1 MRDDVENTTPTGRVV
16 KVRRRDGGD
25 VTGRLYRRRRDGGD
39 IHLRPRPTTPDAA
52 TARDLVAEFL
62 TSRPFYISHRL
73 GGTEYPEFTQAGLNA
88 SLRAGFKALEVSLRR
103 CASGEYVMIH
113 DWTTERTVP
122 GTKLPIWSTPWDTLK
137 TLRQAAGPLMR
148 FTDLLEQLP
157 DDVVLAVDHKATSA
171 KPDANSSDLQSEL
184 DLYALLDD
192 AFDGHPE
199 RRVLWKHFVNA
210 GSVDRAKARGYRTM
224 CMLYPNELATADLTR
239 WDVLGVEWSAPAT
252 AWQQLTATG
261 KPTIAH
267 IITNEGQAQTAL
279 GKGAGGLMASSPTT
293 VHP

>member
-1 MRDDVENTTPTGRVV
+1 MRDAAENAQPTSRVLR
-16 KVRRRDGGD
+16 VRRRDGGD

-39 IHLRPRPTTPDAA
+39 IPLRPRPTVPAA
-52 TARDLVAEFL
+52 AARDLVAEFL
-62 TSRPFYISHRL
+62 TNRPFYISHRL
-73 GGTEYPEFTQAGLNA
+73 GGTEYPEFTQAGLDA
-88 SLRAGFKALEVSLRR
+88 SLRAGFKALEVSIRR
-103 CASGEYVMIH
+103 CGSGEYVMIH

-137 TLRQAAGPLMR
+137 NLRQAAGPLMR

-157 DDVVLAVDHKATSA
+157 DDVILAVDHKATSA
-171 KPDANSSDLQSEL
+171 KPDVNSSDLQSEL
-184 DLYALLDD
+184 DLYTLLDD

-224 CMLYPNELATADLTR
+224 CMLYPNELATADPSR
-239 WDVLGVEWSAPAT
+239 WDVLGMEWSAPAD
-252 AWQQLTATG
+252 AWQQLSATG

-267 IITNEGQAQTAL
+267 IITSPSQAQTAL
-279 GKGAGGLMASSPTT
+279 SKGANGLMASWPTT
-293 VHP
+293 IHP

>member
-1 MRDDVENTTPTGRVV
+1 MRDAAENAQPTDRVLR
-16 KVRRRDGGD
+16 VRRRDGGD
-25 VTGRLYRRRRDGGD
+25 VTGRLYRRRRAGGD
-39 IHLRPRPTTPDAA
+39 IPLRPSPTAPDAA
-52 TARDLVAEFL
+52 ARDLVAEFL
-62 TSRPFYISHRL
+62 TGRPFYISHRL
-73 GGTEYPEFTQAGLNA
+73 AGTEYPEFTQAGLDA

-122 GTKLPIWSTPWDTLK
+122 GTKHPIWSTPWDTLK
-137 TLRQAAGPLMR
+137 TLRQVAGPLMR

-184 DLYALLDD
+184 DLYTLLDD
-192 AFDGHPE
+192 AFAGHPE
-199 RRVLWKHFVNA
+199 RRVLWKHFINA
-210 GSVDRAKARGYRTM
+210 GSVERAKARGYRTM
-224 CMLYPNELATADLTR
+224 CMLYPNELATADTSR
-239 WDVLGVEWSAPAT
+239 WDVLGMEWSAPAT

-267 IITNEGQAQTAL
+267 IITSTSQAQTAL
-279 GKGAGGLMASSPTT
+279 GKGAGGLMASTPST

>member
-1 MRDDVENTTPTGRVV
+1 MRDAVENASPTGRVL

-25 VTGRLYRRRRDGGD
+25 VTGRLYRRRREGGD
-39 IHLRPRPTTPDAA
+39 VPLRPRTATQAA
-52 TARDLVAEFL
+52 AVRDLVAEFL
-62 TSRPFYISHRL
+62 TARPFYISHRL
-73 GGTEYPEFTQAGLNA
+73 GGTEFPEFTQAGLDA

-113 DWTTERTVP
+113 DWTTERNVP
-122 GTKLPIWSTPWDTLK
+122 GTKYPIWSTPWETLK
-137 TLRQAAGPLMR
+137 TLRQASGPFLR

-157 DDVVLAVDHKATSA
+157 DDVILAIDHKVTSS
-171 KPDANSSDLQSEL
+171 KQDANSSDLQSEL

-199 RRVLWKHFVNA
+199 RRVLWKVFVNA
-210 GSVDRAKARGYRTM
+210 GSVERAKARGYRSM
-224 CMLYPNELATADLTR
+224 CMLYSNELATADTSR
-239 WDVLGVEWSAPAT
+239 WDVLGLEWNAPSA

-267 IITNEGQAQTAL
+267 IITNASQAQTAL
-279 GKGAGGLMASSPTT
+279 GKGAGGLMASTPST

>member
-1 MRDDVENTTPTGRVV
+1 MHDAAENAARGGRVL
-16 KVRRRDGGD
+16 KVRRRASGD
-25 VTGRLYRRRRDGGD
+25 VTGRLYRRRREGGD
-39 IHLRPRPTTPDAA
+39 VPLRPRTTTPAA
-52 TARDLVAEFL
+52 ASRDLVAEFL
-62 TSRPFYISHRL
+62 TNRPFYISHRL
-73 GGTEYPEFTQAGLNA
+73 GGTEYPEFTQAGLDS

-103 CASGEYVMIH
+103 CATGEYVMIH

-122 GTKLPIWSTPWDTLK
+122 GTKYPIWSTPWGTLK
-137 TLRQAAGPLMR
+137 TLRQASGPFRR

-157 DDVVLAVDHKATSA
+157 DDVILAIDHKVTSS
-171 KPDANSSDLQSEL
+171 KQDANSSDLQAEL

-199 RRVLWKHFVNA
+199 RRVLWKCFVNA
-210 GSVDRAKARGYRTM
+210 GSVDRAKARGYRVM
-224 CMLYPNELATADLTR
+224 CMMYPNEIATADLTR
-239 WDVLGVEWSAPAT
+239 WDVLGMEWNAPAA

-267 IITNEGQAQTAL
+267 IITNASQAQTAL
-279 GKGAGGLMASSPTT
+279 KKGANGLMASTPST

>member
-1 MRDDVENTTPTGRVV
+1 MRDDVENTTHTGRVV

-39 IHLRPRPTTPDAA
+39 IHLRPRPTAPDGA
-52 TARDLVAEFL
+52 ARDLVAEFL
-62 TSRPFYISHRL
+62 TNRPFYISHRL
-73 GGTEYPEFTQAGLNA
+73 GGTEYPEFTQDGLDA

-122 GTKLPIWSTPWDTLK
+122 DTKLPIWSTPWDTLK

-192 AFDGHPE
+192 AFTGHPE

-210 GSVDRAKARGYRTM
+210 GSVERAKARGYRTM
-224 CMLYPNELATADLTR
+224 CMLYPNELATADTSR
-239 WDVLGVEWSAPAT
+239 WDVLGMEWNAPDA

-267 IITNEGQAQTAL
+267 IITSPSQAQTAL
-279 GKGAGGLMASSPTT
+279 RKGANGLMASWPTT

>member
-1 MRDDVENTTPTGRVV
+1 MRDAAENTTPTGRVL

-39 IHLRPRPTTPDAA
+39 IPLRPRPTAPDAA
-52 TARDLVAEFL
+52 ARDLVAEFL
-62 TSRPFYISHRL
+62 TNRPFYISHRL
-73 GGTEYPEFTQAGLNA
+73 GGTEYPEFTQAGLDA

-113 DWTTERTVP
+113 DWTTERTAP
-122 GTKLPIWSTPWDTLK
+122 GTKYPIWSTPWDTLK
-137 TLRQAAGPLMR
+137 TLRQGAGPLMR

-157 DDVVLAVDHKATSA
+157 DDVILAIDHKATSA

-199 RRVLWKHFVNA
+199 RRVLWKHFINA
-210 GSVDRAKARGYRTM
+210 GSVERAKARGYRTM
-224 CMLYPNELATADLTR
+224 CMLYPNELADADTSR
-239 WDVLGVEWSAPAT
+239 WGVLGMEWSAPVA
-252 AWQQLTATG
+252 AWQQLAATG

-267 IITNEGQAQTAL
+267 IITSPSQAQTAL
-279 GKGAGGLMASSPTT
+279 GKGANGLMASTPST

>member
-1 MRDDVENTTPTGRVV
+1 MREAVENTTPTGRVV

-39 IHLRPRPTTPDAA
+39 IHLRPRPTAPDAA
-52 TARDLVAEFL
+52 ARDLVAELL
-62 TSRPFYISHRL
+62 TARPFYISHRL
-73 GGTEYPEFTQAGLNA
+73 GGTEYPEFTQAGLDA
-88 SLRAGFKALEVSLRR
+88 SLRAGFKALEISLRR

-137 TLRQAAGPLMR
+137 TLRQTAGPLMR

-157 DDVVLAVDHKATSA
+157 DDVILAVDHKATSA
-171 KPDANSSDLQSEL
+171 KPDATSSDLQSEL
-184 DLYALLDD
+184 DLYTLLDD
-192 AFDGHPE
+192 AFDSHPE
-199 RRVLWKHFVNA
+199 RRVLWKHFVTA

-239 WDVLGVEWSAPAT
+239 WDVLGMEWSAPAA

-267 IITNEGQAQTAL
+267 IITNASQAQTAL
-279 GKGAGGLMASSPTT
+279 GKGAGGLMASTPST

>member
-1 MRDDVENTTPTGRVV
+1 MRETTENTPAGRGLR
-16 KVRRRDGGD
+16 VRRRDGGD

-39 IHLRPRPTTPDAA
+39 IPLRPRPTGTPAA
-52 TARDLVAEFL
+52 ARDLVAEFL
-62 TSRPFYISHRL
+62 ARRHFYISLRL
-73 GGTEYPEFTQAGLNA
+73 GVTEYPEFTQAGLDA
-88 SLRAGFKALEVSLRR
+88 SLRAGFKALEISLRR
-103 CASGEYVMIH
+103 CATGEYVMIH

-122 GTKLPIWSTPWDTLK
+122 GTKYPIWSTPWAQLK
-137 TLRQAAGPLMR
+137 TLRQASGPFLR
-148 FTDLLEQLP
+148 FTDLLDQLP
-157 DDVVLAVDHKATSA
+157 DDVILAVDHKATSA

-184 DLYALLDD
+184 DLYTLLDD

-224 CMLYPNELATADLTR
+224 CMMYPNELGAADTSR
-239 WDVLGVEWSAPAT
+239 WDVLGMEWSAPAA

-261 KPTIAH
+261 KPMIAH
-267 IITNEGQAQTAL
+267 IITSPSQAQTAL
-279 GKGAGGLMASSPTT
+279 GKGATGLMASWPTT

>member
-1 MRDDVENTTPTGRVV
+1 MRDAVENTSPTGRVL

-25 VTGRLYRRRRDGGD
+25 VTGRLYQRRRAGGD
-39 IHLRPRPTTPDAA
+39 IPLRPRTA
-52 TARDLVAEFL
+52 TQAVAARDLVAEFL
-62 TSRPFYISHRL
+62 TACPFYISHRL
-73 GGTEYPEFTQAGLNA
+73 GGTEYPEFTQAGLDA
-88 SLRAGFKALEVSLRR
+88 SLRAGFKALEISLRR

-122 GTKLPIWSTPWDTLK
+122 GTKYPIWSTPWDTLK
-137 TLRQAAGPLMR
+137 TLRQAAGPFLR

-157 DDVVLAVDHKATSA
+157 DDVVLAVDHKVTSS
-171 KPDANSSDLQSEL
+171 KQDANSSDLQSEL
-184 DLYALLDD
+184 DLYTLLDD
-192 AFDGHPE
+192 AFNGHPE

-224 CMLYPNELATADLTR
+224 CMMYPNELATADTSR
-239 WDVLGVEWSAPAT
+239 WDVLGMEWDAPAD

-267 IITNEGQAQTAL
+267 IITNTGQAQTAL
-279 GKGAGGLMASSPTT
+279 GKGANGLMASTPTA

>member
-1 MRDDVENTTPTGRVV
+1 MRDAAALAAPTGRVLR
-16 KVRRRDGGD
+16 VRRRGGGD
-25 VTGRLYRRRRDGGD
+25 VTGRLYQRRREGGD
-39 IHLRPRPTTPDAA
+39 IPLRPRTTGAPGASS
-52 TARDLVAEFL
+52 DLVAEFL
-62 TSRPFYISHRL
+62 ARRPFYISHRL
-73 GGTEYPEFTQAGLNA
+73 GGTEYPEFTQSGLDA

-103 CASGEYVMIH
+103 CASEEYVMIH

-122 GTKLPIWSTPWDTLK
+122 GTKYPIWSTPWDTLK

-157 DDVVLAVDHKATSA
+157 DDVILAIDHKVTSS
-171 KPDANSSDLQSEL
+171 KQDANSSDLQSEL
-184 DLYALLDD
+184 DLYTLLDD

-199 RRVLWKHFVNA
+199 RRVLWKCFVNA
-210 GSVDRAKARGYRTM
+210 GSVERAKARGYRTM
-224 CMLYPNELATADLTR
+224 CMLYQNELPAADTSR
-239 WDVLGVEWSAPAT
+239 WDVLGMEWNAPAA

-267 IITNEGQAQTAL
+267 IITSPSQAQTAL
-279 GKGAGGLMASSPTT
+279 GKGAHGLMASWPTT

>member
-1 MRDDVENTTPTGRVV
+1 MREAVENAQPTGRVLRA
-16 KVRRRDGGD
+16 RRRDGGD

-39 IHLRPRPTTPDAA
+39 IPLRPRPTAPDAA
-52 TARDLVAEFL
+52 ARDLVAEFL
-62 TSRPFYISHRL
+62 TNRPFYISHRL
-73 GGTEYPEFTQAGLNA
+73 GGTEYPEFTQAGLDA

-103 CASGEYVMIH
+103 CASGEYVVIH

-137 TLRQAAGPLMR
+137 TLRQGAGPLMR

-171 KPDANSSDLQSEL
+171 KADANSSDLQAEL
-184 DLYALLDD
+184 DLYTLLDD

-210 GSVDRAKARGYRTM
+210 GSVERAKARGYRTM
-224 CMLYPNELATADLTR
+224 CMLYPNELATADPSR
-239 WDVLGVEWSAPAT
+239 WDVLGMEWSAPDG

-267 IITNEGQAQTAL
+267 IITSPSQAQTAL
-279 GKGAGGLMASSPTT
+279 SKGATGLMASWPTT
-293 VHP
+293 IHP

>member
-1 MRDDVENTTPTGRVV
+1 MRDAAENAQPTSRVLR
-16 KVRRRDGGD
+16 VRRRDGGD

-39 IHLRPRPTTPDAA
+39 IPLRPRPTVTAA
-52 TARDLVAEFL
+52 AARDLVAEFL
-62 TSRPFYISHRL
+62 TNRPFYISHRL
-73 GGTEYPEFTQAGLNA
+73 GGTEYPEFTQAGLDA
-88 SLRAGFKALEVSLRR
+88 SLRAGFKALEVSIRR
-103 CASGEYVMIH
+103 CGSGEYVMIH

-137 TLRQAAGPLMR
+137 NLRQAAGPLMR

-157 DDVVLAVDHKATSA
+157 DDVILAVDHKATSA
-171 KPDANSSDLQSEL
+171 KPDVNSSDLQSEL
-184 DLYALLDD
+184 DLYTLLDD

-224 CMLYPNELATADLTR
+224 CMLYPNELATADPSR
-239 WDVLGVEWSAPAT
+239 WDVLGMEWSAPAD
-252 AWQQLTATG
+252 AWQQLSATG

-267 IITNEGQAQTAL
+267 IITSPSQAQTAL
-279 GKGAGGLMASSPTT
+279 SKGANGLMASWPTT
-293 VHP
+293 IHP

>member
-1 MRDDVENTTPTGRVV
+1 MRDDVENTTLTGRVL

-25 VTGRLYRRRRDGGD
+25 VTGRLYRRRREGGD
-39 IHLRPRPTTPDAA
+39 IPLRPRTTTPDDA
-52 TARDLVAEFL
+52 TARDLVAELL
-62 TSRPFYISHRL
+62 TARPFYISHRL
-73 GGTEYPEFTQAGLNA
+73 GGAEYPEFTQAGLDA

-148 FTDLLEQLP
+148 FNDLLEQLP

-184 DLYALLDD
+184 NLYALLDD
-192 AFDGHPE
+192 AFEGHPE

-210 GSVDRAKARGYRTM
+210 GSVERAKARGYRTM
-224 CMLYPNELATADLTR
+224 CMLYPNELHTADTSR
-239 WDVLGVEWSAPAT
+239 WDVLGMEWNAPDA

-267 IITNEGQAQTAL
+267 IITNASQAQTSIR
-279 GKGAGGLMASSPTT
+279 KGAGGLMASWPTT

>member
-1 MRDDVENTTPTGRVV
+1 MRDAVENLPAVRVL

-25 VTGRLYRRRRDGGD
+25 VTGRLYRRRRVGGD
-39 IHLRPRPTTPDAA
+39 IPLRPRAATTPGA
-52 TARDLVAEFL
+52 ARDLVAEFL
-62 TSRPFYISHRL
+62 TRRPFYVSHRL
-73 GGTEYPEFTQAGLNA
+73 GGTEYPEFTQAGLDA
-88 SLRAGFKALEVSLRR
+88 SMRAGFKALEVSLRR

-122 GTKLPIWSTPWDTLK
+122 GTKLPIWSTTWDTLK
-137 TLRQAAGPLMR
+137 TLRQGAGPLMR

-157 DDVVLAVDHKATSA
+157 DDVILAVDHKVTSS
-171 KPDANSSDLQSEL
+171 KQDVNSSDLQSEL
-184 DLYALLDD
+184 DLYTLLDD
-192 AFDGHPE
+192 AFNGHPE

-224 CMLYPNELATADLTR
+224 CMLYPNELATADTSR
-239 WDVLGVEWSAPAT
+239 WDVLGLEWNAPAD

-267 IITNEGQAQTAL
+267 IITNTGQAQTAL
-279 GKGAGGLMASSPTT
+279 GKGAGGLMASWPTT

>member
-1 MRDDVENTTPTGRVV
+1 MREAVENAQPTGRVLR
-16 KVRRRDGGD
+16 VRRRDGGD
-25 VTGRLYRRRRDGGD
+25 VTGRLYRRRRAGGD
-39 IHLRPRPTTPDAA
+39 IPLRPRPTAPDAA
-52 TARDLVAEFL
+52 ARDLVAEFL
-62 TSRPFYISHRL
+62 TNRPFYISHRL
-73 GGTEYPEFTQAGLNA
+73 GGTEYPEFTQAGLDA
-88 SLRAGFKALEVSLRR
+88 SLRAGFEALEVSLRR

-113 DWTTERTVP
+113 DWSTERTVP

-157 DDVVLAVDHKATSA
+157 DDVILAVDHKATSA

-224 CMLYPNELATADLTR
+224 CMLYPNELATADPSR
-239 WDVLGVEWSAPAT
+239 WDVLGMEWSAPAD
-252 AWQQLTATG
+252 AWQQLSATG

-267 IITNEGQAQTAL
+267 IITSPSQAQTAL
-279 GKGAGGLMASSPTT
+279 SKGANGLMASWPTT
-293 VHP
+293 IHP

>member
-1 MRDDVENTTPTGRVV
+1 MRDAAENAQPTGRVLRA
-16 KVRRRDGGD
+16 RRRDGGD

-39 IHLRPRPTTPDAA
+39 IPLRPRPTAPDAA
-52 TARDLVAEFL
+52 ARDLVAELL
-62 TSRPFYISHRL
+62 TARPFYISHRL
-73 GGTEYPEFTQAGLNA
+73 GGTEYPEFTQAGLDA

-122 GTKLPIWSTPWDTLK
+122 STKYPIWSTPWDTLK
-137 TLRQAAGPLMR
+137 TLRQGAGPFLR

-192 AFDGHPE
+192 AFTGHPE

-224 CMLYPNELATADLTR
+224 CMMYPNELGAADTNR
-239 WDVLGVEWSAPAT
+239 WDVLGMEWSAPAAT
-252 AWQQLTATG
+252 WQQLTATG

-267 IITNEGQAQTAL
+267 IITSPSQAQTAL
-279 GKGAGGLMASSPTT
+279 GKGATGLMASWPTT

>member
-1 MRDDVENTTPTGRVV
+1 
-16 KVRRRDGGD
+16 
-25 VTGRLYRRRRDGGD
+25 
-39 IHLRPRPTTPDAA
+39 
-52 TARDLVAEFL
+52 
-62 TSRPFYISHRL
+62 
-73 GGTEYPEFTQAGLNA
+73 
-88 SLRAGFKALEVSLRR
+88 
-103 CASGEYVMIH
+103 MIH

-137 TLRQAAGPLMR
+137 TLRQASGPFLR
-148 FTDLLEQLP
+148 FTDLLEQLH

-171 KPDANSSDLQSEL
+171 KQDANSSDLQAEL
-184 DLYALLDD
+184 DLYTLLDD

-210 GSVDRAKARGYRTM
+210 GSVERAKARGYRTM
-224 CMLYPNELATADLTR
+224 CMLYPNELATADTSR
-239 WDVLGVEWSAPAT
+239 WDVLGMEWNAPDA

-267 IITNEGQAQTAL
+267 IITSPSQAQTAL
-279 GKGAGGLMASSPTT
+279 RKGANGLMASWPTT

>member
-1 MRDDVENTTPTGRVV
+1 MRDTAENAQPTDRVLR
-16 KVRRRDGGD
+16 VRRRDGGD
-25 VTGRLYRRRRDGGD
+25 VTGRLYQRRRDGGD
-39 IHLRPRPTTPDAA
+39 IPLRPRPTGTPAA
-52 TARDLVAEFL
+52 ARDLVAEFL
-62 TSRPFYISHRL
+62 ARRPFYISHRL
-73 GGTEYPEFTQAGLNA
+73 GGTEYPEFTQDGLDA

-148 FTDLLEQLP
+148 FNDLLEQLP

-184 DLYALLDD
+184 DLYTLLDD
-192 AFDGHPE
+192 AFANHPE

-210 GSVDRAKARGYRTM
+210 GSVERAKARGYRTM
-224 CMLYPNELATADLTR
+224 CMLYPNELATADTSR
-239 WDVLGVEWSAPAT
+239 WDVLGMEWNAPDG

-267 IITNEGQAQTAL
+267 IITSPSQAQTAL
-279 GKGAGGLMASSPTT
+279 GKGAGGLMASTPST

>member
-1 MRDDVENTTPTGRVV
+1 MRDAAENAQPTGRVLR
-16 KVRRRDGGD
+16 VRRRAGGD

-39 IHLRPRPTTPDAA
+39 IPLRPRPTAPDA
-52 TARDLVAEFL
+52 TARDLVAELL
-62 TSRPFYISHRL
+62 TNRPFYISHRL
-73 GGTEYPEFTQAGLNA
+73 GGTEYPEFTQAGLDA
-88 SLRAGFKALEVSLRR
+88 SLRAGFKALEISLRR

-122 GTKLPIWSTPWDTLK
+122 STKYPIWSTPWDTLK
-137 TLRQAAGPLMR
+137 TLRQGAGPFLR

-184 DLYALLDD
+184 DLYTLLDD
-192 AFDGHPE
+192 AFDSHPE

-210 GSVDRAKARGYRTM
+210 GSVERAKARGYRTM
-224 CMLYPNELATADLTR
+224 CMMYLNELGTADTNR
-239 WDVLGVEWSAPAT
+239 WDVLGLEWNAPDG

-267 IITNEGQAQTAL
+267 IITSPSQAQTAL
-279 GKGAGGLMASSPTT
+279 GKGATGLMASWPTT
-293 VHP
+293 IHP